1 MRWGKPD
8 VTVASVARPPAGSN
22 IRSLIA
28 QALEEAREEFAE
40 IVQRKLEALMG
51 DREVAPRRP
60 GPERKAT
67 RRAPAASAASSVSSV
82 SSGRPAAPTRAVR
95 PRADGAESTKR
106 ARAPESYMADLR
118 ARVLSAMPVGEPLK
132 RARIVELA
140 RVDAA
145 DEPRVAGVL
154 RKLKDEGI
162 LAMQGTKASAVYTR
176 KG

>member
-1 MRWGKPD
+1 MP
-8 VTVASVARPPAGSN
+8 RPPAGSN

-51 DREVAPRRP
+51 DREPAPRRAV
-60 GPERKAT
+60 GTRKAP
-67 RRAPAASAASSVSSV
+67 RVAAPSAAKPRS
-82 SSGRPAAPTRAVR
+82 A
-95 PRADGAESTKR
+95 PRATPARAESDGR
-106 ARAPESYMADLR
+106 RSRAPESHMAELR
-118 ARVLSAMPVGEPLK
+118 ARVLAAMPVGEPLK

-140 RVDAA
+140 RVAET

-162 LAMQGTKASAVYTR
+162 LEMRGTKAAAVYTR
-176 KG
+176 RG